1 MKDETYLA
9 PRIAH
14 ADRRDEKKERMN
26 PLFFA
31 DPQALNKSALG

>member
-1 MKDETYLA
+1 MQDETCLA
-9 PRIAH
+9 QRIVH
-14 ADRRDEKKERMN
+14 ADRRDEKKERVN